1 MRERRKVPRFN
12 FGKDGMLHPPG
23 GGVGTRAIVHV
34 ISTQGTAVECEKAP
48 PTGKKCELYFDSDF
62 GQIGV
67 EAQAVSK
74 DPRGRIGLKFL
85 SVDKDTSKRLS
96 DLCATLQ
103 IQTTSPGGQAAV
115 QAAPPARAVQP
126 AEKPSTAPASP
137 WTAPKAAEAPAKE
150 FERRRVPRYISELR
164 ASVSAVSAEVI
175 SEVALVTLSVLGC
188 CLEGQKLPDPS
199 LTCEVTADWEG
210 RTLRLPGEVIW
221 RKNRL
226 AGVRFASLGE
236 ETERLLRQVC
246 ANLRLQPLAPLP
258 AEPQ

>member
-34 ISTQGTAVECEKAP
+34 ISTQGCAVECEKAP
-48 PTGKKCELYFDSDF
+48 AIGKRCELYFDSDF

-74 DPRGRIGLKFL
+74 DPRGRIGLKFV

-96 DLCATLQ
+96 DHCATLQ
-103 IQTTSPGGQAAV
+103 VQATSPAGQEEV
-115 QAAPPARAVQP
+115 QKPPPARVLQP
-126 AEKPSTAPASP
+126 APSPASSAP
-137 WTAPKAAEAPAKE
+137 WAALKPAEAPAKE
-150 FERRRVPRYISELR
+150 RERRRVPRYISELR
-164 ASVSAVSAEVI
+164 ASVSNVSAQAI
-175 SEVALVTLSVLGC
+175 SEVALITLSVLGC
-188 CLEGQKLPDPS
+188 CLEGRSLPDPP
-199 LTCEVTADWEG
+199 LNCEVTADWEG

-226 AGVRFASLGE
+226 AGIRFDDLGD

-246 ANLRLQPLAPLP
+246 ASLRLQPLAPIP
-258 AEPQ
+258 SEPQ